1 MTVEKI
7 LKIIANNYLYFQ
19 HKKMK
24 ATSLEEFN
32 NYSCALGAVYCIMMD
47 IQKEDS
53 DSGKTLLGLQKTE

>member
-24 ATSLEEFN
+24 ATTEEEYN
-32 NYSCALGAVYCIMMD
+32 QYNCALQGVYCIMLD
-47 IQKEDS
+47 IQKEENFRCRKDI
-53 DSGKTLLGLQKTE
+53 GTTKN